1 MFPSIPQPMIPEA
14 LLHDMEQI
22 KASGGRDYSKGG
34 QWIPE
39 ESERIPF
46 RGAIFPIDN
55 ETLRYAPAGTYTQD
69 SRFLYTNGH
78 ALEAGAQVF
87 DPYDGNTYTVKQD
100 LNHGPIHPLRRY
112 QVERKG
118 GIKPK

>member
-1 MFPSIPQPMIPEA
+1 MFPNIPQPMIPEA

-22 KASGGRDYSKGG
+22 RATGGRDYSKGG
-34 QWIPE
+34 QWVPG
-39 ESERIPF
+39 ESERLPF
-46 RGAIFPIDN
+46 RGVLLPIDN

-69 SRFLYTNGH
+69 SRFLYTNSH
-78 ALEAGAQVF
+78 ALEAGAQIL

-118 GIKPK
+118 GAGPK